1 MSSHMGGVFQVGTFI
16 FSIISFLIV
25 FFFIQR
31 FAFRPLA
38 KMLEQRRQHV
48 ESQITEAEKSR
59 EEAASLLAEQRR
71 LLDEARKEAKNLLD
85 AARVRADEQARE
97 ILLKAEEE
105 ASRILEENRQAIVR
119 ERDEALAAVTQ
130 RVAELSV
137 ELTAKLLHSHVSPE
151 LHREMVAE
159 AEKRLGELVC

>member
-1 MSSHMGGVFQVGTFI
+1 MGSVFELGTFV

-25 FFFIQR
+25 FFIIQR

-38 KMLEQRRQHV
+38 NMLEKRRLHV
-48 ESQITEAEKSR
+48 ETQITDAEKSR
-59 EEAASLLAEQRR
+59 EEAAKLLSEQKR
-71 LLDEARKEAKNLLD
+71 LLDESRKQAKEILD
-85 AARVRADEQARE
+85 AARVSAEEQARS
-97 ILLKAEEE
+97 IIQKAEEE
-105 ASRILEENRQAIVR
+105 ANRILEENRAAIIR

-137 ELTAKLLHSHVSPE
+137 ELTSKLLHNHVTTKVHE
-151 LHREMVAE
+151 EMVAE